1 MMPEA
6 PAKRNEAALPTH
18 EPKPDFAQ
26 LRRTMVDCQ
35 IRTFGVTD
43 HAVIA
48 RFLEVPREDFVP
60 AQSNALAYSDLALKI
75 GTPEPGRLSRRLLTP
90 MVLARLMQE
99 AEVNIEDKVL
109 DIASGTGY
117 SVAILAGLAKD
128 VTALETDTELQ
139 ATMKSNLAAIGLDR
153 VPVFVGA
160 LPGGV
165 AERAPFDLI
174 FVNGAVEGHLDRLFE
189 QLREGGRLITLSRA
203 ASDPDRRACHAI
215 LFEKIAGQMSSRILF
230 DATAP
235 LLSAFRAEPHFV
247 F

>member
-1 MMPEA
+1 MPEA
-6 PAKRNEAALPTH
+6 SRKRDEGALPNP
-18 EPKPDFAQ
+18 EPKPDFAE

-48 RFLEVPREDFVP
+48 RFLEVPREIFVP
-60 AQSNALAYSDLALKI
+60 AQLKALAYSDLALRI
-75 GTPEPGRLSRRLLTP
+75 GAAKPGGEARRLLTP

-99 AEVNIEDKVL
+99 AEVNIEDKIL

-128 VTALETDTELQ
+128 VTALEADADLQ
-139 ATMKSNLAAIGLDR
+139 AMMKSNLAAIGLDKIT
-153 VPVFVGA
+153 VFSGP

-174 FVNGAVEGHLDRLFE
+174 FVNGAVEGRLDHLFE

-203 ASDPDRRACHAI
+203 ARDPDRWACRAI
-215 LFEKIAGQMSSRILF
+215 LFEKIAGQTSSRFLF

-235 LLSAFRAEPHFV
+235 LLSAFREEPHFV

>member
-1 MMPEA
+1 MRASPGAA
-6 PAKRNEAALPTH
+6 PKL
-18 EPKPDFAQ
+18 DFAQ

-60 AQSNALAYSDLALKI
+60 PQSKALAYSDLALKI
-75 GTPEPGRLSRRLLTP
+75 GTAGPGGESRRLLTP
-90 MVLARLMQE
+90 MVLARLAQE
-99 AEVNIEDKVL
+99 AEVKVADKVL
-109 DIASGTGY
+109 DVACGTGY
-117 SVAILAGLAKD
+117 STAILAGLANE
-128 VTALETDTELQ
+128 VTALEADSKLQ
-139 ATMKSNLAAIGLDR
+139 ATIKSNLAAIGLDN
-153 VPVFVGA
+153 VPVFAGA
-160 LPGGV
+160 LPDGV

-174 FVNGAVEGHLDRLFE
+174 FVNGAVESQLERLFE

-203 ASDPDRRACHAI
+203 ANDPDRWACHAI
-215 LFEKIAGQMSSRILF
+215 LFEKIAGQMSSRLLF

-235 LLSAFRAEPHFV
+235 LLSAFREEPHFV

>member
-1 MMPEA
+1 MPEA
-6 PAKRNEAALPTH
+6 SAKRNEGALPTP

-26 LRRTMVDCQ
+26 LRQTMVDCQ

-43 HAVIA
+43 RAVIA
-48 RFLEVPREDFVP
+48 RFLEVPREIFVP
-60 AQSNALAYSDLALKI
+60 AQSKALAYSDLALRI
-75 GTPEPGRLSRRLLTP
+75 GTPKPGRESRRLLTP

-99 AEVNIEDKVL
+99 AEVNSDDKVL

-117 SVAILAGLAKD
+117 SAAILAGLAKD
-128 VTALETDTELQ
+128 VTALEADAALQ
-139 ATMKSNLAAIGLDR
+139 ATTKSNLAAIGLDKIA
-153 VPVFVGA
+153 VFTGA
-160 LPGGV
+160 LPDGV

-174 FVNGAVEGHLDRLFE
+174 FVNGAVEGHLDHLFE

-203 ASDPDRRACHAI
+203 ARDPDRRACHAI
-215 LFEKIAGQMSSRILF
+215 LFEKIAGQTSSRVLF

-235 LLSAFRAEPHFV
+235 LLSAFREEPHFV

>member
-1 MMPEA
+1 MRASPSA
-6 PAKRNEAALPTH
+6 

-35 IRTFGVTD
+35 IRTFGVTE

-60 AQSNALAYSDLALKI
+60 PQLKALAYSDLALKI
-75 GTPEPGRLSRRLLTP
+75 GTAEPGGGSRRLLAP
-90 MVLARLMQE
+90 MVLARLAQE
-99 AEVNIEDKVL
+99 AEVKVADKVL
-109 DIASGTGY
+109 DIACGTGY
-117 SVAILAGLAKD
+117 STAILAGLAKE
-128 VTALETDTELQ
+128 VTALEADSKLQ
-139 ATMKSNLAAIGLDR
+139 AMIKSNLAAIGLDN
-153 VPVFVGA
+153 VSVFAGA
-160 LPGGV
+160 LPDGV

-174 FVNGAVEGHLDRLFE
+174 FVNGAVESHLERLFA

-203 ASDPDRRACHAI
+203 ANDPDRWACHAI
-215 LFEKIAGQMSSRILF
+215 LFEKIAGQMSSRVLF

-235 LLSAFRAEPHFV
+235 LLSAFREEPHFV